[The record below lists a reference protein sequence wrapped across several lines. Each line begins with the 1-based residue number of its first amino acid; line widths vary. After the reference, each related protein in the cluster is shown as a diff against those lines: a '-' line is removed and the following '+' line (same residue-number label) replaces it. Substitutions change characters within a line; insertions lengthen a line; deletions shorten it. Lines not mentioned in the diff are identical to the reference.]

1 MELRLLEEND
11 PLLKQIAEPWD
22 FEKDGDP
29 NELIREMVKLMFAS
43 QGIGLAATQCGILKR
58 VLVMGNDDYLVAC
71 INPEIVEFGEE
82 ILMGDEGCLSFPDLW
97 LKVKRPVNVKVK
109 YHDIDGVL
117 VEKEFTGMSS
127 RIFQHEL
134 DHLNGITF
142 DTKVGELSLQ
152 MAKDKRKKRKKKFN
166 QM

>member
-1 MELRLLEEND
+1 
-11 PLLKQIAEPWD
+11 
-22 FEKDGDP
+22 
-29 NELIREMVKLMFAS
+29 
-43 QGIGLAATQCGILKR
+43 
-58 VLVMGNDDYLVAC
+58 
-71 INPEIVEFGEE
+71 
-82 ILMGDEGCLSFPDLW
+82 MGDEGCLSFPDLW

-127 RIFQHEL
+127 RVFQHEL